1 MPLEEDFDY
10 KPYRSINRSIL
21 PKLGMQINC
30 PNCAEQIESDNIN
43 IDKGVAKCG
52 NCNTVFSYKDDT
64 HLSYRRRPE
73 VFMPEE
79 FEVLPLRSELSIHYK
94 WRKTRSLSGGTVFFT
109 LLWNAM
115 LLPFIL
121 VAFASGNFLTLIG
134 ISVHL
139 LIGLGFI
146 LNIILTLVNS
156 TYITVDDYELAIEH
170 RPFSLPFFSKNKY
183 IDVKEIEQIYVSKY
197 LSEKVNGVEKYAYQ
211 VIAQLKNGEEVKV
224 LKGFRHQDKALYI
237 EQEIEV
243 FLDIPDKSVKGEIPL
258 S

>member
-52 NCNTVFSYKDDT
+52 NCNTVFSYEDDT

-79 FEVLPLRSELSIHYK
+79 FEVLPLRNELSIHYK
-94 WRKTRSLSGGTVFFT
+94 WRKTRSISASMIFFT
-109 LLWNAM
+109 VLWNAM
-115 LLPFIL
+115 LLPFIIA
-121 VAFASGNFLTLIG
+121 VIASGNLFTLIG
-134 ISVHL
+134 IGVHL
-139 LIGLGFI
+139 LVGLGLI
-146 LNIILTLVNS
+146 TNIILTLINS

-170 RPFSLPFFSKNKY
+170 RPFALPLFAKNQY
-183 IDVKEIEQIYVSKY
+183 IDVKEIEQIYVQKY
-197 LSEKVNGVEKYAYQ
+197 VSETVNGVAKYAYQ
-211 VIAQLKNGEEVKV
+211 IIAQLKNGEEVKV
-224 LKGFRHQDKALYI
+224 LKGFRHKDKALYV
-237 EQEIEV
+237 EQEIEI
-243 FLDIPDKSVKGEIPL
+243 FLDIPDKAVKGEV